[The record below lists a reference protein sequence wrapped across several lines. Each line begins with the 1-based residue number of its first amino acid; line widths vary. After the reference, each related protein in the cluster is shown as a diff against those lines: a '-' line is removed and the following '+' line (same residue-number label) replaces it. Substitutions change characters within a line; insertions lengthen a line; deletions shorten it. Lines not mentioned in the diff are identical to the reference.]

1 MEFKRRMG
9 DVEWVSVTHNFD
21 SERERSASSMNT
33 KTAWDTHIGTTLAFF
48 AANVASERDPPPKG
62 SQLVIVEFS
71 FMFQNSTF
79 HVKVEVATVT
89 AISVF
94 VARFITDLA
103 SALFFLF
110 RINSFFVKK
119 NKRM

>member
-1 MEFKRRMG
+1 MG
-9 DVEWVSVTHNFD
+9 EVERVSMTHNFD
-21 SERERSASSMNT
+21 SARERSASSMNT
-33 KTAWDTHIGTTLAFF
+33 KTAWETHIGSTLAFF
-48 AANVASERDPPPKG
+48 TTNVASERDPPPKG
-62 SQLVIVEFS
+62 SQWVIVEFS
-71 FMFQNSTF
+71 FKLQNSTF

-89 AISVF
+89 AIGVF
-94 VARFITDLA
+94 FPRFITDLA

>member
-1 MEFKRRMG
+1 MG
-9 DVEWVSVTHNFD
+9 EVERVSVTHNFD
-21 SERERSASSMNT
+21 SARERNASSMNT
-33 KTAWDTHIGTTLAFF
+33 KTAWETHNRSILAFF
-48 AANVASERDPPPKG
+48 ATNVASERNPPPKG
-62 SQLVIVEFS
+62 SQWVIVEFS
-71 FMFQNSTF
+71 FKFQNSTF

>member
-1 MEFKRRMG
+1 M
-9 DVEWVSVTHNFD
+9 
-21 SERERSASSMNT
+21 
-33 KTAWDTHIGTTLAFF
+33 
-48 AANVASERDPPPKG
+48 
-62 SQLVIVEFS
+62 IVEFS
-71 FMFQNSTF
+71 FKLQNSTF

-94 VARFITDLA
+94 PARFITDLA